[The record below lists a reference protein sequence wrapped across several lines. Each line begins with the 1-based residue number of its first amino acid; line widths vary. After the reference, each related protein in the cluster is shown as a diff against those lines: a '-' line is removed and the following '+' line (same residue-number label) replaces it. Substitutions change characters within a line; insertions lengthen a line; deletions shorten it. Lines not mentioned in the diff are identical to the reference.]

1 MDARYFPGMRRRVGG
16 NYKQKYTMVLC
27 DVPCSGDRTSRKNN
41 NVFSSWSIA
50 QAMSLHKLQRK
61 ILRRA
66 MELLPPGGTVVCS
79 TCSLNPLENEAVVA
93 SVIEDVGGVE
103 AMEIKAKGL
112 SKDDEAATVGTMYE
126 RFDDVPEEQKGNG
139 KSSGKGCYLCPS
151 MFPPSNDAGFELA
164 KQLNHCGRFL
174 LNDMLDSG
182 GFFVACIQRLQA
194 GELTQTTTMTE
205 TVKEPK
211 PVDTL
216 HETIKKVRTQPTEE
230 EQQLREGDWI
240 CYKCKTTNFGQRDR
254 NCCFACKARKPRPVE
269 RKETED
275 SITKSK
281 EQSEGMQPL
290 LHRMQPKSDN
300 TTLDSFLDFF

>member
-1 MDARYFPGMRRRVGG
+1 
-16 NYKQKYTMVLC
+16 
-27 DVPCSGDRTSRKNN
+27 
-41 NVFSSWSIA
+41 
-50 QAMSLHKLQRK
+50 
-61 ILRRA
+61 

-103 AMEIKAKGL
+103 AMEIVPLPNRLAEKCLPWQGLSTWMVPSPRFGKKAKGL

-254 NCCFACKARKPRPVE
+254 NRCFACKARKPRPVE